1 MLNRTLFALLVVLQA
16 LDIISTNQALK
27 NGAIEANPI
36 VRKFMERLGKLWWLP
51 KIMLVLGGGWLLLG
65 AGTIG
70 SVLLG
75 ILCVGYGWIVWR
87 NFGLN

>member
-16 LDIISTNQALK
+16 LDIISTNRALK